1 MDIRIED
8 VQIMT
13 PENTLLTIPAK
24 VGVHPDNFNDFDVL
38 FEHPIDEQ
46 CYFWF
51 TETEYSQA
59 LQNLPYE
66 LDQGM
71 FITEMSNNN
80 KPFNL

>member
-1 MDIRIED
+1 MVRIED
-8 VQIMT
+8 VQIK
-13 PENTLLTIPAK
+13 NTVDSYEISAK

-46 CYFWF
+46 CYYWF
-51 TETEYSQA
+51 SETEYSQA

-71 FITEMSNNN
+71 VITKMSNNN